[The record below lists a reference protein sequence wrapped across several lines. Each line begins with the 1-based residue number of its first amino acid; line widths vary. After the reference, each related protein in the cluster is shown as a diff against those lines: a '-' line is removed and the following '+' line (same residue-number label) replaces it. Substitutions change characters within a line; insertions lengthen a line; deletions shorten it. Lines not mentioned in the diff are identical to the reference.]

1 MRLFGICYGPFV
13 YSVVG
18 GLTPNVTE
26 AELKG
31 RFSAI
36 KNLTVKSV
44 EIILREDG
52 VCKGFAYNWTFFLID

>member
-1 MRLFGICYGPFV
+1 MRLFGRMDRPVSHF
-13 YSVVG
+13 VVG
-18 GLTPNVTE
+18 GLTPNITE
-26 AELKG
+26 ADLKG

-52 VCKGFAYNWTFFLID
+52 VCKGFAYEKYGTLNI